1 MAVMFQVEIAE
12 NWKEMLL
19 ILFGAFVGNLNK
31 VVDYWFNSEDRD
43 KMLIQKVDEEDGNS
57 LSNIS
62 EYPTAPR
69 PPQEPIVIVTK
80 EEVVSEPVVEETPV
94 IYEEPIADVY
104 DETPIDESYPTD
116 YTEGSDEEQV

>member
-1 MAVMFQVEIAE
+1 MKTFF
-12 NWKEMLL
+12 KDLP
-19 ILFGAFVGNLNK
+19 
-31 VVDYWFNSEDRD
+31 
-43 KMLIQKVDEEDGNS
+43 S

-62 EYPTAPR
+62 EYPTTPR

-104 DETPIDESYPTD
+104 EETPIDESYPTD